1 MAIKTNATESINKA
15 AIESFEANRI
25 SNPRDLPYDL
35 TNADMGSVY
44 GLRPE
49 IPVGDE
55 EPKAGLFETAYL
67 GFKEYGIWPNAYQSL
82 KQTGLSL
89 YYLQD
94 DVPDNFNTEDPDL
107 YKNIPP
113 EYWPDIREAVSPND
127 LKARQ
132 ARIQEEIYNKQRF
145 EDGSAVG
152 GFIGGALG
160 VTVGSY
166 GVGISKWFL
175 PSLSTLRTG
184 KIAQDTLSSVVK
196 ALPNIALDSL
206 AYEGGLQLS
215 KMQVDLPDLAVN
227 TVRDTIFG
235 AALSGFAKATGY
247 GLDNMKIWNARK
259 VMNMEYE
266 GSTINPVFENGEIT
280 GYDFVPGE
288 KIANNAQKVKEAKIE
303 ALNMVSESG
312 LYSVPGLGK
321 VLKKGSMLASPVFR
335 GLSSDFQFFRDF
347 VNNIA
352 DHGIR
357 TTEELLGFARPD
369 SAESILSYYRA
380 TATKFSGA
388 YLEHYYAANGL
399 TSSLQT
405 VNAVKNMT
413 QAFTEKKAM
422 SYEEFGR
429 RVRNVIIKDIPDEV
443 SSINLAAKD
452 FQTIMEK
459 VNEEYAKAH
468 GIDKFLSPRNAAN
481 YIFQNYNL
489 DKLHAEP
496 DGFYELVSNHL
507 KTQYDL
513 VKELKAPI
521 NDINKLIKK
530 LDEEISKATDL
541 EAEQL
546 DIQKNILLEK
556 RAQAQEELNKTLTDN
571 EEYHF
576 LLEDRVHL
584 SSSERIELKKLLD
597 SGLDKNALNSMA
609 RSGKIN
615 QKFFTLRNDE
625 IVFRDPNGEPS
636 FVKTYATK
644 KSRMNAAYSLRQSIL
659 GNSPM
664 ALTDAVLGHGIHP
677 GMERP
682 IYTKERSVLIPQEVL
697 NDAGYLDND
706 LTKSMHAYMGSM
718 GKRIGLKKAF
728 KESYGIDGL
737 KGLLNKGLEEYKAK
751 EAEILKK
758 PSGQKRNKELSKLKK
773 EYNNAVSDITAMY
786 DIYHGRYDKL
796 GSSTTSQG
804 LHILRN
810 LAYST
815 KLGALPIA
823 QLTDIT
829 SSLLRTGFIPWLTKG
844 VIPHLKTLN
853 KMLKTKDAKILKE
866 SAAKSLLALNHVSSN
881 LQNSW
886 FHSNSMSYESKLG
899 KLVKA
904 SEWLAHKSSNF
915 SFANAIENIN
925 ESIAERSF
933 QSDIMKACHDYLAG
947 KATKAQKIQMA
958 RIGIQLEEDAR
969 PLVDQFNKYGGT
981 SSFNGLAY
989 DSNYQN
995 WLDADLQQRMVMSVR
1010 RGVSD
1015 VVVKRQLFSGP
1026 LLLNN
1031 PIMGTLFM
1039 FNGWAF
1045 AATGRYL
1052 IPTMQSADSKA
1063 LLGFLAMSA
1072 VSVWQEPLRRIVNGK
1087 DAFTDE
1093 DDLQKITLQGVMQNG
1108 FFGIL
1113 PSAVEGLNLA
1123 FHNELIPKLQGERYK
1138 DRNLRIGGA
1147 GIDYVNDVFNLLGM
1161 AYSGKIN
1168 QNDVK
1173 RSARLL
1179 PFIGNFYIR
1188 GLINQMIDGLE
1199 IPETRAEAEPW
1210 SFKEE

>member
-1 MAIKTNATESINKA
+1 MASTRNVKESINKA
-15 AIESFEANRI
+15 AIESFEANQI
-25 SNPRDLPYDL
+25 SNPKDLPYDL

-44 GLRPE
+44 GLKPE
-49 IPVGDE
+49 LPVGDE
-55 EPKAGLFETAYL
+55 EPRAGIFETAYL
-67 GFKEYGIWPNAYQSL
+67 GFKEYGIWPNAYQSA

-94 DVPDNFNTEDPDL
+94 DVPDNFNTEDPEL
-107 YKNIPP
+107 YRNVPQ
-113 EYWPDIREAVSPND
+113 EYWPDIRNAVSPND

-145 EDGSAVG
+145 EDGSAIG

-215 KMQVDLPDLAVN
+215 KMQLDLPELAVN

-235 AALSGFAKATGY
+235 GALSGFAKATGF

-259 VMNMEYE
+259 VMNMEYD
-266 GSTINPVFENGEIT
+266 GSTINPIFEDGKIT

-288 KIANNAQKVKEAKIE
+288 RIAGNAQKVKEAKVE
-303 ALNMVSESG
+303 AMNMVAESG

-321 VLKKGSMLASPVFR
+321 VLKKGSMLVNPVFR
-335 GLSSDFQFFRDF
+335 GLSSDFQFYRDF

-357 TTEELLGFARPD
+357 TAEEIQGFARPD
-369 SAESILSYYRA
+369 SAEAISSYYRA
-380 TATKFSGA
+380 AATKFSGA

-405 VNAVKNMT
+405 MNAIKSMT

-429 RVRNVIIKDIPDEV
+429 RVRNVIIKDTPDEV

-468 GIDKFLSPRNAAN
+468 GIEKFLSPRNAAN

-489 DKLHAEP
+489 DKLHTEP
-496 DGFYELVSNHL
+496 DAFYELVSNHL

-513 VKELKAPI
+513 VKELKTPI
-521 NDINKLIKK
+521 NELNKSIKALK
-530 LDEEISKATDL
+530 EEISKATDI

-546 DIQKNILLEK
+546 NIQRELLIERKNLE
-556 RAQAQEELNKTLTDN
+556 QENLNNLLTDN
-571 EEYHF
+571 EDYHF

-584 SSSERIELKKLLD
+584 NSTERQQLKKLLD
-597 SGLDKNALNSMA
+597 SGLDKQTLKSMA
-609 RSGKIN
+609 RTGKIN
-615 QKFFTLRNDE
+615 QRFFTLRNDE
-625 IVFRDPNGEPS
+625 IVFRNPDAEPE

-682 IYTKERSVLIPQEVL
+682 IYTKERSVLIPQEIL

-706 LTKSMHAYMGSM
+706 LTKAMHAYMGSM

-737 KGLLNKGLEEYKAK
+737 KGLLDKGLEEYKAK
-751 EAEILKK
+751 ETEILKK
-758 PSGQKRNKELSKLKK
+758 PASDKRNKEINKLKK
-773 EYNNAVSDITAMY
+773 DYKNAVSDITAMY

-796 GSSTTSQG
+796 GSSTTAQG
-804 LHILRN
+804 LHVLRN

-823 QLTDIT
+823 QLTDIV
-829 SSLLRTGFIPWLTKG
+829 SSLLRVGFVPWLTKG
-844 VIPHLKTLN
+844 VLPHLKSFN
-853 KMLKTKDAKILKE
+853 KMLNTKDAQVLKE

-904 SEWLAHKSSNF
+904 TEWLAHKSANF

-947 KATKAQKIQMA
+947 KATKAQRTQMA

-969 PLVDQFNKYGGT
+969 GLVDQFNKYGGT
-981 SSFNGLAY
+981 SSFNGMAY

-995 WLDADLQQRMVMSVR
+995 WLDADLQRRMVMSVR

-1072 VSVWQEPLRRIVNGK
+1072 VSVWQEPLRRLVNGK
-1087 DAFTDE
+1087 EAFTDE
-1093 DDLQKITLQGVMQNG
+1093 DDLQKVTLQGIMQNG
-1108 FFGIL
+1108 FFGVL

-1179 PFIGNFYIR
+1179 PFIGNFYFR
-1188 GLINQMIDGLE
+1188 GLVNQTIEGLE

-1210 SFKEE
+1210 SFREE